1 MNSEKKSTNGG
12 QNVQVRSIDEVKV
25 KVWKHT
31 TLTTEEL
38 ERIINDS
45 EFCHL
50 MRYLI
55 DKEVE
60 RRMEKYVQECHQVQ
74 EHIREN
80 D

>member
-12 QNVQVRSIDEVKV
+12 QNILVHSIEV
-25 KVWKHT
+25 KVWKT
-31 TLTTEEL
+31 FSITKEEL
-38 ERIINDS
+38 ERAINDD
-45 EFCHL
+45 EFCRY
-50 MRYLI
+50 MRYVI

-74 EHIREN
+74 EHIRAN